1 VRPGDDVKVL
11 VAHTLPPEAAP
22 ERRIPWEFDL
32 GESAEA
38 VGSALPGAVIC
49 GIRGLPGEYARLV
62 DVHRPDAVFNL
73 CEAPLG
79 RPELEAEA
87 AAAWE
92 ALGVPFTGARSATI
106 ELCRVKDRVNAVL
119 ASAAVPVPAS
129 GTFPCVVKPAE
140 EDGSAW
146 IGRHSICRDQGELA
160 LALGR
165 LPGRALVEAFIPGR
179 EFAVSAWGSG
189 RPEHFSIGETVFAN
203 GLELITYDAKWVPES
218 PDFRDSPVSYSTEIA
233 PGLRDALGE
242 TAARV
247 WSAVRGHGYMR
258 VDVRLDESGIP
269 HVLDVNP
276 NPALGR
282 SGGIRDAARAA
293 GWSWE
298 RFVAAQVGWA
308 R

>member
-1 VRPGDDVKVL
+1 MRVL

-22 ERRIPWEFDL
+22 ERRIQWEFDL
-32 GESAEA
+32 GEAAEA
-38 VGSALPGAVIC
+38 VASALPGAVIQAIF
-49 GIRGLPGEYARLV
+49 GHPGDYAELV
-62 DVHRPDAVFNL
+62 DLHRPDVVFNL

-79 RPELEAEA
+79 RSALEAEA
-87 AAAWE
+87 AASWE

-106 ELCRVKDRVNAVL
+106 ELCRVKDRVNSVL
-119 ASAAVPVPAS
+119 AAAAIPVPAS

-146 IGRHSICRDQGELA
+146 IGRNSICRDPGELSE
-160 LALGR
+160 ALGR

-179 EFAVSAWGSG
+179 EFAVSAWGAD

-203 GLELITYDAKWVPES
+203 GLELITYDAKWAPDS
-218 PDFRDSPVSYSTEIA
+218 SDFRDSPISYATEIA
-233 PGLRDALGE
+233 QDLRATLLE
-242 TAARV
+242 TALLA

-258 VDVRLDESGIP
+258 VDARLDKSGVP

-282 SGGIRDAARAA
+282 SGGIRDAALAV